1 MRDREIVAAIV
12 VGDPA
17 GLAAAYDCYA
27 ASLHAYCRS
36 LLGEP
41 ADAADA
47 VQDTFLIAAAKL
59 DGLRD
64 PDRLR
69 PWLYAVARNECFR
82 RLRAR
87 ARMADLDE
95 AREMTGT
102 SADISA
108 GAERGELRDLVR
120 AAIAG
125 LNPGD
130 REVIELNLRHELEG
144 ADLADALGIP
154 VNQAHALASR
164 ARGQLERSLGV
175 LLVARTG
182 RRACSELASL
192 LAGWNGQLTVLL
204 RKRVSRHIE
213 NCDVCGDRK
222 RRELSPAMLL
232 SAMPIV
238 MLPPELRRQVL
249 HLVADVRPDAVRY
262 RDSVAERAEPF
273 DGSGFPVTMSPLGG
287 VRRWTRGK
295 TTAYAATAALIVI
308 VGGGVAAAAMMR
320 HHPPPVSSAA
330 RITPTSPAATSSSP
344 SPGSSAPASSA
355 PASSRRARS
364 RSAAPVPVL
373 APLVTP
379 APPPTRAPAPTPAA
393 TRSRTPTPR
402 PSPSRSKT
410 PSPSPSPSRS
420 VKPGTLTVSPT
431 MVILRQTATG
441 GQFSGTFT
449 VTAVGGPVASFSISQ
464 APGLSVSPPSG
475 SLKAGQSLTI
485 TVTAD
490 PSNPPAFQTTLT
502 VTPGGATVTVEYPP
516 SG

>member
-1 MRDREIVAAIV
+1 MRDREMVAAIV
-12 VGDPA
+12 DGDPA
-17 GLAAAYDCYA
+17 GLAAAYDRYA
-27 ASLHAYCRS
+27 ASLYAYCRS
-36 LLGEP
+36 LLAEP

-59 DGLRD
+59 GGLRD

-82 RLRAR
+82 RLRGR

-95 AREMTGT
+95 AGEMTDA
-102 SADISA
+102 SADIFA
-108 GAERGELRDLVR
+108 GAERGELQGLVR

-125 LNPGD
+125 LNPGE
-130 REVIELNLRHELEG
+130 REVIELSLRHELEG

-164 ARGQLERSLGV
+164 ARSQLERSLGV

-182 RRACSELASL
+182 RRACADLASL

-213 NCDVCGDRK
+213 NCDVCGERK

-249 HLVADVRPDAVRY
+249 HLVADVRPGAEEY
-262 RDSVAERAEPF
+262 RDSVADRAEPF
-273 DGSGFPVTMSPLGG
+273 DTSGFPVTMSPLA

-295 TTAYAATAALIVI
+295 TVAYAAAAALIVI
-308 VGGGVAAAAMMR
+308 VGGGIAVAAMR
-320 HHPPPVSSAA
+320 HSPPVHSAA
-330 RITPTSPAATSSSP
+330 QITLTSPAATSPSP
-344 SPGSSAPASSA
+344 SPGTSG

-364 RSAAPVPVL
+364 RSAAVPVPVL
-373 APLVTP
+373 APSVTPDPPPPSPGSPTP
-379 APPPTRAPAPTPAA
+379 APTA
-393 TRSRTPTPR
+393 TRSRTPTPTPR
-402 PSPSRSKT
+402 PTRTKT
-410 PSPSPSPSRS
+410 PSPSPSVTP
-420 VKPGTLTVSPT
+420 PGTLAASPT
-431 MVILRQTATG
+431 TITLVQPPTG
-441 GQFSGTFT
+441 GPFSGTFT
-449 VTAVGGPVASFSISQ
+449 LTAVGGPVASFSITQ
-464 APGLSVSPPSG
+464 PQGLTVSPAAG
-475 SLKAGQSLTI
+475 SLKAGASVTI

-490 PSNPPAFQTTLT
+490 PNNPPANTSTL
-502 VTPGGATVTVEYPP
+502 VLSPGSGKVTVIYSPP
-516 SG
+516 ARGAR